1 MTQMGCVP
9 PFAKIFKSGRQ
20 ACDSDTGM
28 HDESSSLHN
37 MVDVKGSPK
46 KHLSEFFGRS
56 LMGGELV
63 GAASGSRLIDP
74 K

>member
-9 PFAKIFKSGRQ
+9 RFAKIFKSGRQ

-46 KHLSEFFGRS
+46 KHLSEF
-56 LMGGELV
+56 LEDLLWGG
-63 GAASGSRLIDP
+63 S
-74 K
+74 